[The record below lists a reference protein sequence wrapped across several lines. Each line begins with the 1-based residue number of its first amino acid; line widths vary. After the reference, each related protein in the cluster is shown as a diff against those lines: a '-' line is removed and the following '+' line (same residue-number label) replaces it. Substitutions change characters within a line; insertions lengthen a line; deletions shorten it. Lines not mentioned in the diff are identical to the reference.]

1 MKEYLKRL
9 ARGNFTYDIP
19 QLDIDTK
26 RIVKAA
32 CNSVIR
38 QSFVLKSDLHTM
50 GIIWSQNDRVV
61 IRNNVFSGT
70 ECKIDYEIYTKGLL
84 PNDSMKGTFDII
96 SISGE
101 KQIPYEIQIVDKVC
115 ETSIGIVDTVFDFYN
130 LAHQSIDE
138 AVQFFDSNHFKNI
151 VLKEDILFVNIYDI
165 LKMDSDRSHAMFEFL
180 VAAHK
185 KSPVTISMAHCE
197 YKYGK
202 NVQVR
207 ISKEDKALFDIM
219 DCSDNKPYKLWINK
233 SGWGYVKVKL
243 KTDASFIQLSNEELN
258 SNDFTGNQGALSFSI
273 DIEKLHS
280 GTNFGRIELL
290 TYNQKLTADVIV
302 HCKSNHSNIQN
313 ANFERRLL
321 MEITR
326 LYVDYRLENIDTKSW
341 ITQYTMIVN
350 KLRDF
355 NEQSIYYQLM
365 EIQGLTY
372 QDRMVEAKNLL
383 ESIDKNGYQQDVLLF
398 CYYSYIST
406 MIKKDDVYTI
416 KMASVI
422 RDYYENGLDNWRI
435 LWMLFYMDKNYSRN
449 LSMKLL
455 RIKEAFKKGCF
466 SPVMYYEALTVIN
479 SDPMLVRI
487 LNDFEIRVLSFG
499 LKHKKI
505 TQRLADYINYLI
517 LNEKMVPVQVIDIA
531 KKLYETFKQDNM
543 LETLVIHMIR
553 NEMCSLDCFQY
564 YEKAVLKGLKIT
576 RLYEF
581 YIKSMDKSSYKK
593 LPDVVLM
600 YFQYEVHLNYVDRAY
615 LYANILTE
623 NTEVCSLYEDEIQN
637 FGYEQLCMDRIDE
650 NLKRIYKYIWNIH
663 LLDNNTA
670 ESMVNLMFTYK
681 VTCLDKEVR
690 YVIVKHKE
698 LTLLDRYP
706 IIDGTA
712 YITMF
717 TKGCVLAF
725 ECMDGSIHKDTLEYE
740 IEKVFENTDLL
751 QDALNQAIRNEYIE
765 FYKFEMGSSFDMA
778 DTVKYLAGLKGLE
791 EHMRATLNTWL
802 IDYYY
807 NNKDQMGTQN
817 STAIN
822 RKEIQKYILLSH
834 LKKKE
839 AIQYIDICSS
849 TGMFD
854 TACDLIENYG
864 IDGISFETLYKIANF
879 LLEKLG
885 NVHDVLLLDMC
896 FKSFSNGHYNEKI
909 LSYLNDNFNG
919 TSDEMYRVWKACSEF
934 EIDKTDISERIVA
947 QMLFCSQQDEKLI
960 EVFNDYYTR
969 YNNDKKH
976 DMTNSK
982 KRIIMDAYI
991 CYQSYLYF
999 VKQNVAKSYSANKT
1013 NIENG
1018 LNMNEFAFTVIENY
1032 LTANYKIHDI
1042 CKLAYLKYMSKNP
1055 DIMTETQKNLVETL
1069 ISELCEENQCFE
1081 FYKKFGDVV
1090 CLPYTII
1097 NQTYVQY
1104 IGNPDAKVNI
1114 YFYKNENESDMEHEI
1129 ITGCC
1134 GVYTKGFTLF
1144 YGDRISY
1151 YFTEETKGELK
1162 RSNEYQITGESVFYN
1177 RNISKFDYINEILA
1191 CKEKHD
1197 ITTMKKQMQ
1206 TYCINEYIVDQV
1218 FQVL

>member
-9 ARGNFTYDIP
+9 AKGNFTYDIP
-19 QLDIDTK
+19 QLDIDRK
-26 RIVKAA
+26 LVVKAA
-32 CNSVIR
+32 CNSVTR
-38 QSFVLKSDLHTM
+38 QSFVLKSNLHTM
-50 GIIWSQNDRVV
+50 GIIWSQNDRVI

-84 PNDSMKGTFDII
+84 PSDLIKGTLDII

-115 ETSIGIVDTVFDFYN
+115 ETSIGTVDTTFDFYN

-138 AVQFFDSNHFKNI
+138 AIQFFDSNDFKNI
-151 VLKEDILFVNIYDI
+151 LLKENIQLVNIYDI
-165 LKMDSDRSHAMFEFL
+165 LKLDSDRSHAMFEFL

-185 KSPVTISMAHCE
+185 KNPVTIHMAHCE
-197 YKYGK
+197 YKYEK
-202 NVQVR
+202 NIQVH
-207 ISKEDKALFDIM
+207 ILKEDNVLFHIT
-219 DCSDNKPYKLWINK
+219 DCSDNKPYSLWINK
-233 SGWGYVKVKL
+233 SGWGYVKIQL
-243 KTDASFIQLSNEELN
+243 QTDACFIQLSNIELN
-258 SNDFTGNQGALSFSI
+258 SNDFTGNQCAFSFSV
-273 DIEKLHS
+273 DTDKLH
-280 GTNFGRIELL
+280 GGKNFGRIELL
-290 TYNQKLTADVIV
+290 TYNQKLTIDIIV
-302 HCKSNHSNIQN
+302 HCKSNCSNIQN

-326 LYVDYRLENIDTKSW
+326 LYVDYRLEKMDTKSW

-355 NEQSIYYQLM
+355 DEQSIYYQLM

-372 QDRMVEAKNLL
+372 QDRMVEAKTLL
-383 ESIDKNGYQQDVLLF
+383 EGIDKNGYHQDVLLF
-398 CYYSYIST
+398 CYYSYIRAT
-406 MIKKDDVYTI
+406 IQKDDVYTI

-435 LWMLFYMDKNYSRN
+435 LWFLFYMDKNYSRN

-455 RIKEAFKKGCF
+455 RIKEAFKNGCF
-466 SPVMYYEALTVIN
+466 SPIMYYEALTVIN

-487 LNDFEIRVLSFG
+487 LNDFEIRILAFG

-517 LNEKMVPVQVIDIA
+517 LNEKMVSVQVIDIVRQ
-531 KKLYETFKQDNM
+531 LYEAFKQDNM

-553 NEMCSLDCFQY
+553 NEMCGLDCFEY

-593 LPDVVLM
+593 LPEVVLM

-623 NTEVCSLYEDEIQN
+623 NKEVCSLYEDEIKN

-650 NLKRIYKYIWNIH
+650 NLTLIYKYIWDIH

-681 VTCLDKEVR
+681 VKCLDKNVR

-698 LTLLDRYP
+698 LTLIDRYP
-706 IIDGTA
+706 IVDDIA

-725 ECMDGSIHKDTLEYE
+725 ECMDGSIHKDTLDYE
-740 IEKVFENTDLL
+740 IEKIFENTDLL
-751 QDALNQAIRNEYIE
+751 QAALNKAIRNEYIE
-765 FYKFEMGSSFDMA
+765 FYKFEMGSSFDIA

-791 EHMRATLNTWL
+791 EHMREILNSWL

-807 NNKDQMGTQN
+807 HKKDQMGIEN

-822 RKEIQKYILLSH
+822 RKEIQKYILSNH

-849 TGMFD
+849 TGMVD

-864 IDGISFETLYKIANF
+864 IDGVPFEILYNIGNF

-885 NVHDVLLLDMC
+885 NVHDILLLDIC
-896 FKSFSNGHYNEKI
+896 FKSFLNGQYNEKMV
-909 LSYLNDNFNG
+909 SYLNDNFNG
-919 TSDEMYRVWKACSEF
+919 TSDEMYHVWKACNEL
-934 EIDKTDISERIVA
+934 EIDKTNISERIVA
-947 QMLFCSQQDEKLI
+947 QMLFCSQQDEKLT
-960 EVFNDYYTR
+960 EVFNDYYTS
-969 YNNDKKH
+969 YHDGKKH
-976 DMTNSK
+976 DMTNGR
-982 KRIIMDAYI
+982 KRIIIDAYI

-999 VKQNVAKSYSANKT
+999 VKQHIVRQHLEKKT
-1013 NIENG
+1013 NTECDLSVNT
-1018 LNMNEFAFTVIENY
+1018 FAFTVIEDY
-1032 LTANYKIHDI
+1032 LMANYKIHDI

-1055 DIMTETQKNLVETL
+1055 DTMTETQKNLVETL
-1069 ISELCEENQCFE
+1069 IVELCEENQCFD
-1081 FYKKFGDVV
+1081 FYKKFGDRI

-1104 IGNPDAKVNI
+1104 VGSPDAKVNI
-1114 YFYKNENESDMEHEI
+1114 YFYKNEDESDVEHEI

-1144 YGDRISY
+1144 YGERISY

-1162 RSNEYQITGESVFYN
+1162 RSNEYQITGGSVFHN
-1177 RNISKFDYINEILA
+1177 KNISKFDYLNEILA
-1191 CKEKHD
+1191 CKENHD
-1197 ITTMKKQMQ
+1197 ITTMKKKMQ

>member
-9 ARGNFTYDIP
+9 AKGNFTYDIP
-19 QLDIDTK
+19 KLDVDAK
-26 RIVKAA
+26 LVVKAA

-38 QSFVLKSDLHTM
+38 QSFVLKSNLHTM
-50 GIIWSQNDRVV
+50 GIIWSQKDRVV

-84 PNDSMKGTFDII
+84 PNDLIKGTFDII

-101 KQIPYEIQIVDKVC
+101 KQIPYEIQIVDKIC
-115 ETSIGIVDTVFDFYN
+115 EASIGKVDTVFDFYN
-130 LAHQSIDE
+130 LAHQSTDE
-138 AVQFFDSNHFKNI
+138 AIQFFDSSNFKNI
-151 VLKEDILFVNIYDI
+151 LLKENTELVNIYDI
-165 LKMDSDRSHAMFEFL
+165 LKLDSDRSHAMFEFL

-185 KSPVTISMAHCE
+185 KSPVTIHMAHCE
-197 YKYGK
+197 YHYGK

-207 ISKEDKALFDIM
+207 ILKEDNVLFNIIDY
-219 DCSDNKPYKLWINK
+219 SDDKPYSLWVNK
-233 SGWGYVKVKL
+233 SGWGYVKIQL
-243 KTDASFIQLSNEELN
+243 QTDACFIQLSNTQLN
-258 SNDFTGNQGALSFSI
+258 SNDFTGNQCAFSFSI
-273 DIEKLHS
+273 DMDKLHS
-280 GTNFGRIELL
+280 GKNFGRIELL
-290 TYNQKLTADVIV
+290 TYNQKLTVDIMV
-302 HCKSNHSNIQN
+302 HCKSNHVDIQN
-313 ANFERRLL
+313 SNFERRLL
-321 MEITR
+321 MEMTR
-326 LYVDYRLENIDTKSW
+326 LYVDYRLEKIDTKSW

-350 KLRDF
+350 KLRNF

-372 QDRMVEAKNLL
+372 QDRMAEAKNLL

-398 CYYSYIST
+398 CYYSYISAT
-406 MIKKDDVYTI
+406 IKKDDVYTI

-435 LWMLFYMDKNYSRN
+435 LWFLFYMDKNYSRN

-466 SPVMYYEALTVIN
+466 SPIMYYEALTVIN

-505 TQRLADYINYLI
+505 TRRLADYINYLI
-517 LNEKMVPVQVIDIA
+517 LNEKMVSAPVIDIERQ
-531 KKLYETFKQDNM
+531 LYEAFKQDNM

-553 NEMCSLDCFQY
+553 NEMCSFSCFQY

-581 YIKSMDKSSYKK
+581 YIKSMDKSSYRK
-593 LPDVVLM
+593 LPEVVLM

-615 LYANILTE
+615 LYADILTE
-623 NTEVCSLYEDEIQN
+623 NKEVCSLYEDEIKN
-637 FGYEQLCMDRIDE
+637 FGYEQLCMDRIDD
-650 NLKRIYKYIWNIH
+650 NLNRIYKYMWDIQ

-681 VTCLDKEVR
+681 VKCLDETVQ

-706 IIDGTA
+706 VVDGVA

-717 TKGCVLAF
+717 TKGCALAF
-725 ECMDGSIHKDTLEYE
+725 ECIDGSIHKDTLDYE
-740 IEKVFENTDLL
+740 IEKIFENTDLL
-751 QDALNQAIRNEYIE
+751 QAALNKAIRNEYIE
-765 FYKFEMGSSFDMA
+765 FYKFETGSSFDMA

-791 EHMRATLNTWL
+791 EYMREVLNSWL

-807 NNKDQMGTQN
+807 HKKDQMGNEN

-822 RKEIQKYILLSH
+822 RKEIQKYILSNH

-839 AIQYIDICSS
+839 VIQYIDICSS
-849 TGMFD
+849 TSMFD

-864 IDGISFETLYKIANF
+864 IDGVPFETLYKIGNF

-885 NVHDVLLLDMC
+885 NVHDVLLLDIC
-896 FKSFSNGHYNEKI
+896 FKSFLNRQYNEKMV
-909 LSYLNDNFNG
+909 SYLNDNFNG
-919 TSDEMYRVWKACSEF
+919 TSDEMYHVWKACNELQ
-934 EIDKTDISERIVA
+934 IDKTDISERIIA
-947 QMLFCSQQDEKLI
+947 QMLFCSQQDEKLT
-960 EVFNDYYTR
+960 EVFNTYYTS
-969 YNNDKKH
+969 YNDGKKH
-976 DMTNSK
+976 DITNGR
-982 KRIIMDAYI
+982 KRIIIDAYI

-999 VKQNVAKSYSANKT
+999 VKQHIVRQHLEKETNTECDLNVDV
-1013 NIENG
+1013 
-1018 LNMNEFAFTVIENY
+1018 FAFTVIEDY
-1032 LTANYKIHDI
+1032 LTANYKIHNI

-1055 DIMTETQKNLVETL
+1055 DTMTETQKKLVETL
-1069 ISELCEENQCFE
+1069 IIELCEENQCFD
-1081 FYKKFGDVV
+1081 FYKKFGDVL

-1104 IGNPDAKVNI
+1104 IGSPDAKVNI
-1114 YFYKNENESDMEHEI
+1114 YFYKNENESNVEHEI

-1162 RSNEYQITGESVFYN
+1162 RSNEYQIMGESVIHN
-1177 RNISKFDYINEILA
+1177 KNISKFDYLNEILA

-1197 ITTMKKQMQ
+1197 ITAMKKQMQ